1 MLLVV
6 VGNVDPAAV
15 RALVEQVFASVP
27 VGTYQEASL
36 AAPHFEAPSLR
47 LIARDLPTNYVV
59 AAFPAPTF
67 GSPELAAGIV
77 AMSALHDKLFE
88 EVRTKRQLSYAPS
101 AGLLPHGLGE
111 GYLYVSAVDAKR
123 TLAAMRA
130 ALIDYQSAPLAADQ
144 LEGSKRVF
152 LTSFLL
158 QEEFD
163 LRSGGAVGPG
173 AARGRRLAPG
183 ARSAEAGGGGDAG
196 AGAGVLGQVCAESTD
211 DRAGA
216 GAGVASGGAGGGG
229 AVANPGWDLRPGRRS
244 SDRICSGAGQGAC
257 EEIDEPSVVV
267 PSEAEGPPPNG
278 CASERTPRFD
288 KADPWGAPPLRS
300 GRHGI
305 WERSRERRDFF
316 TSSGP
321 APPSGAD
328 SGPRSTCLDC
338 WPGLDVQQPPLHAHP
353 TRPPAAQPVARH
365 DPVTGDEDR
374 KAAASHGATRG
385 SGRAGVTGPRRELAV
400 AERHTPGDR
409 LQDPGQSRRG
419 GRARP
424 GGRASRR
431 RSSWACPRARGR
443 SGGRSGES
451 PRRGDRRPPSAG
463 WEAERRGSRPVHTRA
478 RSGRGRWQR

>member
-158 QEEFD
+158 QEEST
-163 LRSGGAVGPG
+163 SGQAELLARAQLVGG
-173 AARGRRLAPG
+173 DWRLARDLPKQVAEVTPVQVQAFL
-183 ARSAEAGGGGDAG
+183 ARYARNLQTIVLGPAQGLP
-196 AGAGVLGQVCAESTD
+196 AGVLE
-211 DRAGA
+211 GA
-216 GAGVASGGAGGGG
+216 G
-229 AVANPGWDLRPGRRS
+229 L
-244 SDRICSGAGQGAC
+244 
-257 EEIDEPSVVV
+257 
-267 PSEAEGPPPNG
+267 
-278 CASERTPRFD
+278 
-288 KADPWGAPPLRS
+288 
-300 GRHGI
+300 
-305 WERSRERRDFF
+305 
-316 TSSGP
+316 
-321 APPSGAD
+321 
-328 SGPRSTCLDC
+328 
-338 WPGLDVQQPPLHAHP
+338 
-353 TRPPAAQPVARH
+353 
-365 DPVTGDEDR
+365 
-374 KAAASHGATRG
+374 
-385 SGRAGVTGPRRELAV
+385 
-400 AERHTPGDR
+400 
-409 LQDPGQSRRG
+409 
-419 GRARP
+419 
-424 GGRASRR
+424 
-431 RSSWACPRARGR
+431 
-443 SGGRSGES
+443 
-451 PRRGDRRPPSAG
+451 
-463 WEAERRGSRPVHTRA
+463 
-478 RSGRGRWQR
+478 